1 MFFELKFMHLLPFS
15 QYEKLY
21 KKGFGLRYNDNLLI
35 SDFELFFSLEQ
46 NLLDDHQKEK
56 IKKEIKSAKE
66 FAKKNKE
73 VYEVFKFLRKNGY
86 IARETLDIETN
97 ELYLLC
103 SKKGYRQERDITKFI
118 IKVFGT
124 NDEIKLEK
132 ITNDVK
138 MALEMKKSL
147 VYAIVKN
154 REKNQESEEIDDL
167 HFYGIISMKFD

>member
-21 KKGFGLRYNDNLLI
+21 KKGFGLRDNNNLLI
-35 SDFELFFSLEQ
+35 SDFELFFAFEQ
-46 NLLDDHQKEK
+46 NLLDDEKEK
-56 IKKEIKSAKE
+56 IKKEIESAKE

-118 IKVFGT
+118 IKVFR
-124 NDEIKLEK
+124 NEDEIKLEK
-132 ITNDVK
+132 ITNDFK
-138 MALEMKKSL
+138 TALEMKKSL